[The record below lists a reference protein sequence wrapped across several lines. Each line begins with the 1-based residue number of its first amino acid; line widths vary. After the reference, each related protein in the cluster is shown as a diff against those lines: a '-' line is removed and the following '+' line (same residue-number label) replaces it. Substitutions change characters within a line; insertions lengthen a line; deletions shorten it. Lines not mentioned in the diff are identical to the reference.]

1 MNKIK
6 LRSLLKLFLK
16 ISFTVILLYLVLNK
30 INFTEVNKIFQRSNP
45 FFIILAFITF
55 FLSQVVSSW
64 RLLSFLKNIGLK
76 ISFGFNFR
84 MYLLGMFYNIFLP
97 GGIGGDGYKIYLLHK
112 KFLLPTKRIFSALFF
127 DRLSGLWAVALAAI
141 ILLFFISQKVMRVEW
156 LIIIFVICTLI
167 YYLILQR
174 YFNVISRHFILNHL
188 KAVAVQIL
196 QVISVVFILL
206 SINFN
211 NDFSPYLFSFLVS
224 SIVSIIP
231 FTIGGLG
238 AREYVMIYA
247 SLILNMD
254 KNIGVFISAAFW
266 IISALVSLSGIYYAY
281 RSKNFKASTQMT
293 ESRSKSVI
301 P

>member
-1 MNKIK
+1 
-6 LRSLLKLFLK
+6 
-16 ISFTVILLYLVLNK
+16 
-30 INFTEVNKIFQRSNP
+30 
-45 FFIILAFITF
+45 
-55 FLSQVVSSW
+55 
-64 RLLSFLKNIGLK
+64 
-76 ISFGFNFR
+76 
-84 MYLLGMFYNIFLP
+84 
-97 GGIGGDGYKIYLLHK
+97 
-112 KFLLPTKRIFSALFF
+112 
-127 DRLSGLWAVALAAI
+127 VALAAI

-196 QVISVVFILL
+196 QVITVVFILL